1 MIFMKKIISFLFTG
15 LLLAYILPAQ
25 VSGDAQ
31 MIKSE
36 HWVYQDLLTLSSEL
50 RTGNFSTNT
59 PITVGEIKM
68 YFNEFDR
75 EMLSDSGKIV
85 YDRVNT
91 FLYTSKTLFP
101 NHYFKA
107 GIGLKI
113 APEVCY
119 KSNDQIDWTYN
130 YYYKNNPLTAETNL
144 GISEYFA
151 LGGDFFFGKNK
162 KYSNAP
168 GNFTNIP
175 LGVDQ
180 YEFLFPRFAYGSLG
194 VTFDKW
200 GVNVNV
206 GKEGMQIGKTKT
218 GSIIYNNT
226 FETDGYFQLAVYS
239 HDVKYTMDIVEIE
252 KNKFL
257 YWHQFDVRLFKKV
270 KIGIMEGA
278 LVNAPFEVRFLTPTM
293 VFHSFAFW
301 KDFSTATE
309 DKYYNE
315 SHCCSYLGITFEL
328 NLIKNLRIYG
338 LYAMNEIQLPNE
350 YAFVKDLSYPDSF
363 GGQLGF
369 ELKIPSKFGGY
380 WNAGLEGVYCAPFL
394 YVKQAPD
401 WSLYRRRTDN
411 VTWENVNSWIGSP
424 FGPDNLSVNLSF
436 GYDQTGKWS
445 AGFNYLFSLHGE
457 NGFNLFDPKNWYNTD
472 KGIWTYYPYTKY
484 IIAQDASNQ
493 HEMNLAVAEG
503 RNMFM
508 TKVIECKHQ
517 FSLNGSYNIN
527 SKMKVQ
533 SEIVYSLVCNA
544 RHISGNFQHGFQGA
558 LSFEYNL
565 F

>member
-1 MIFMKKIISFLFTG
+1 MKKIISLLVTA
-15 LLLAYILPAQ
+15 LLLASILPAQ

-31 MIKSE
+31 MIKSD

-68 YFNEFDR
+68 YFSEFDR
-75 EMLSDSGKIV
+75 ELLSDSGKIV
-85 YDRVNT
+85 YDRVND

-101 NHYFKA
+101 NYFFKA

-113 APEVCY
+113 APELCF
-119 KSNDQIDWTYN
+119 KSNDQINWTYN
-130 YYYKNNPLTAETNL
+130 YYYKNNLLTAETNL

-151 LGGDFFFGKNK
+151 LGGDFFLGKNK
-162 KYSNAP
+162 KYSNTP
-168 GNFTNIP
+168 GNFTNLP

-257 YWHQFDVRLFKKV
+257 YWHEFDVRLFKKV

-315 SHCCSYLGITFEL
+315 SHCCSYLGVTFEL

-350 YAFVKDLSYPDSF
+350 YAFIKELSYPDSF

-369 ELKIPSKFGGY
+369 ELKLPSKFGGY
-380 WNAGLEGVYCAPFL
+380 WISGLEAVYCAPFL
-394 YVKQAPD
+394 YIKQAPD
-401 WSLYRRRTDN
+401 WSLYRKRTDN

-424 FGPDNLSVNLSF
+424 LGPDNLSIDFSF
-436 GYDQTGKWS
+436 EYNQTGKWS

-457 NGFNLFDPKNWYNTD
+457 NGFNLFDKSTWFKEDP
-472 KGIWTYYPYTKY
+472 GIWTYYPYTKY
-484 IIAQDASNQ
+484 ILAEDGSDQNG
-493 HEMNLAVAEG
+493 MNSAVAEG

-517 FSLNGSYNIN
+517 FSLNGSYSFN
-527 SKMKVQ
+527 SKIKIQ
-533 SEIVYSLVCNA
+533 SEIVYTLVFNA
-544 RHISGNFQHGFQGA
+544 CHIS
-558 LSFEYNL
+558 
-565 F
+565 